1 MRTGSSTLSNA
12 LQQLLSVSARP
23 RATPATAQII
33 SPAKSSIPQISYLQ
47 RFLKPFLRQA
57 MSTSQAA
64 ASSTPQS
71 IVKDAHPFSRSQLE
85 GLLIKRF
92 FYAPAFEHY
101 GGVAGLYDFGP
112 PGSTLQ
118 SNILHEWRKHF
129 IIEDEMSEIDT
140 TIITLSDV
148 LKTSGHVDKFTDWM
162 TSDVKTGDIF
172 RADHLV
178 EAVLAARIT
187 ADSQARGQATEDLA
201 TNKLAKKKKM
211 KAELV
216 KLPDETLARYHSILA
231 QIDNYTGAQLGELI
245 REEKIR
251 SPDTGNELTEPK
263 EFNLMFESQIGPTGQ
278 FKAYLRPETA
288 QGHFVNFNRL
298 LEFNNGRL
306 PFASAQIGKSFR
318 NEISPKQGLL
328 RVREFVMAEIEHY
341 VDPMD
346 KRHDKFAEIENHKIK
361 LLPRSV
367 QAEGKTDTIEMTIGE
382 AVVKQIVDNHT
393 LGYFLVR
400 IDLFLRKIGINPT
413 RLRFRQHMDNEMA
426 HYASDCWDAEIHS
439 SYGWIECVGCADRS
453 AYDLTVHSIRTGT
466 KLVVREPLKE
476 MIEIEKSVPMF
487 DKKLFGPKFRGAAKG
502 IEETVEAFDQARLEC
517 LSKELETKGSIK
529 IQASDGNEYEL
540 TKDIFKI
547 ERKTF
552 KETTREYT
560 PNVIEPSFGIGR
572 ILYSLLEHCYWARAE
587 DFNRGVL
594 SLPPSIA
601 PIKVL
606 IVPLSGTDV
615 FRPLIRSISKKLRNA
630 GIASRVDDSNAS
642 IGKRYSRN
650 DELGTPFG
658 ITVDFG
664 SVKNGTV
671 TLRERDSTKQ
681 VIGPIDE
688 VIDIVR
694 EICLGDEEGKGWALA
709 SSRLEEYDGK
719 QDVD

>member
-1 MRTGSSTLSNA
+1 MRTSSFLLTRVS
-12 LQQLLSVSARP
+12 QQLRPLKPTSPTIYPSTRKNSPASPIITHTSHLNHLRNMSVSQP
-23 RATPATAQII
+23 
-33 SPAKSSIPQISYLQ
+33 
-47 RFLKPFLRQA
+47 
-57 MSTSQAA
+57 A
-64 ASSTPQS
+64 ASSTEKS
-71 IVKDAHPFSRSQLE
+71 IVKDAHPFDRSHLE

-118 SNILHEWRKHF
+118 SNILQEWRKHF

-140 TIITLSDV
+140 TVITLAEV

-178 EAVLAARIT
+178 EAVLASRIT
-187 ADSQARGQATEDLA
+187 ADSKARGQTTEPADLA
-201 TNKLAKKKKM
+201 NNKLAKKKKL

-216 KLPDETLARYHSILA
+216 QLPDETLARYHSILA

-251 SPDTGNELTEPK
+251 SPDTGNELTEPV

-328 RVREFVMAEIEHY
+328 RVREFTMAEIEHY

-346 KRHDKFAEIENHKIK
+346 KRHDKFHEIENHKIK

-367 QAEGKTDTIEMTIGE
+367 QAEGKSETIEMTIGE
-382 AVVKQIVDNHT
+382 AIEKQIVDNHT
-393 LGYFLVR
+393 LGYFLAR
-400 IDLFLRKIGINPT
+400 IDLFLRKIGINPD

-453 AYDLTVHSIRTGT
+453 AYDLTVHSVRTGT

-476 MIEIEKSVPMF
+476 VIEIEKNVPMF
-487 DKKLFGPKFRGAAKG
+487 DKKLFGPRFRQAAKVV
-502 IEETVEAFDQARLEC
+502 EQTVLAFDEARLEC
-517 LSKELETKGSIK
+517 LSKELETDGTSK
-529 IQASDGNEYEL
+529 IRASDGNEYEL
-540 TKDIFKI
+540 TKDILKI
-547 ERKTF
+547 ERKKF

-587 DFNRGVL
+587 DVNRGVL

-601 PIKVL
+601 PVKVL
-606 IVPLSGTDV
+606 IVPLSGTEV

-688 VIDIVR
+688 VIEIVR
-694 EICLGDEEGKGWALA
+694 EICLGDEEGKGWELA
-709 SSRLEEYDGK
+709 SSKLEEYDGK
-719 QDVD
+719 QDID

>member
-1 MRTGSSTLSNA
+1 MRTSRFLLTNIDKQLWPAKTSIRPITTHPSV
-12 LQQLLSVSARP
+12 LQHLLRFMSVP
-23 RATPATAQII
+23 PPAA
-33 SPAKSSIPQISYLQ
+33 SPA
-47 RFLKPFLRQA
+47 
-57 MSTSQAA
+57 
-64 ASSTPQS
+64 PQS
-71 IVKDAHPFSRSQLE
+71 IVKDTHPFNRTQLE

-101 GGVAGLYDFGP
+101 GG
-112 PGSTLQ
+112 STLQ
-118 SNILHEWRKHF
+118 SNIIHEWRKHF

-140 TIITLSDV
+140 TIITLAEV

-178 EAVLAARIT
+178 EAVLASRIT
-187 ADSQARGQATEDLA
+187 ADSKARGQTTEPADLA
-201 TNKLAKKKKM
+201 NNKLAKKKKL

-216 KLPDETLARYHSILA
+216 QLPDETLARYHSILA

-251 SPDTGNELTEPK
+251 SPDTGNELSEPV

-328 RVREFVMAEIEHY
+328 RVREFTMAEIEHY

-346 KRHDKFAEIENHKIK
+346 KRHEKFPEIKDHKIK

-367 QAEGKTDTIEMTIGE
+367 QAEGKTETIEMTIGE
-382 AVVKQIVDNHT
+382 AIEKQIDRSVPKEDRNQ
-393 LGYFLVR
+393 
-400 IDLFLRKIGINPT
+400 PE

-453 AYDLTVHSIRTGT
+453 AYDLSVHSSSGR
-466 KLVVREPLKE
+466 LSKE
-476 MIEIEKSVPMF
+476 VIEIEKNVPMF
-487 DKKLFGPKFRGAAKG
+487 DKKLFGPKFRQAAKVV
-502 IEETVEAFDQARLEC
+502 EESVLQFDEARLEC
-517 LSKELETKGSIK
+517 LAKELETKGTSTIH
-529 IQASDGNEYEL
+529 ATDGNEYEL
-540 TKDIFKI
+540 TKEILKI

-587 DFNRGVL
+587 DVNRGVL

-601 PIKVL
+601 PVKVL

-615 FRPLIRSISKKLRNA
+615 FRPLIRSISKKLRAA

-688 VIDIVR
+688 VIEIVR
-694 EICLGDEEGKGWALA
+694 EICLGDEEGKGWELA
-709 SSRLEEYDGK
+709 SSKLEEYDGK
-719 QDVD
+719 QDID

>member
-1 MRTGSSTLSNA
+1 MELGMSTTSLIGRSIYPHYHH
-12 LQQLLSVSARP
+12 QPQLLPRLRSLLHHFSPSTTQAGRSIHRSKMSVHQTESV
-23 RATPATAQII
+23 Q
-33 SPAKSSIPQISYLQ
+33 SSIQPV
-47 RFLKPFLRQA
+47 
-57 MSTSQAA
+57 
-64 ASSTPQS
+64 
-71 IVKDAHPFSRSQLE
+71 VKDAHPFSRSQLE

-92 FYAPAFEHY
+92 FYAPAFESY

-118 SNILHEWRKHF
+118 SNILQEWRRHF
-129 IIEDEMSEIDT
+129 IIEDEMLEIDT
-140 TIITLSDV
+140 TCITLADV

-178 EAVLAARIT
+178 EAVLASRIA
-187 ADSQARGQATEDLA
+187 ADSQARGDSAIEATDLA
-201 TNKLAKKKKM
+201 SNKLAKKKKL
-211 KAELV
+211 KAAPV
-216 KLPDETLARYHSILA
+216 KLSDETLKDYHSILA
-231 QIDNYTGAQLGELI
+231 QIDNYTGKELGELI
-245 REEKIR
+245 RKENIR
-251 SPDTGNELTEPK
+251 SPDTDNELTEPV
-263 EFNLMFESQIGPTGQ
+263 EFNLMFESQIGPTGHL
-278 FKAYLRPETA
+278 KAYLRPETA

-328 RVREFVMAEIEHY
+328 RVREFTMAEIEHY
-341 VDPMD
+341 VDPQD
-346 KRHDKFAEIENHKIK
+346 KRHDKFHEIENHKIK

-367 QAEGKTDTIEMTIGE
+367 QSEGRTDIIELTIGE
-382 AVVKQIVDNHT
+382 AVDQQIVDNHT
-393 LGYFLVR
+393 LAYFLVR
-400 IDLFLRKIGINPT
+400 IDLFLRKIGIDPN

-426 HYASDCWDAEIHS
+426 HYASDCWDAEIQS

-453 AYDLTVHSIRTGT
+453 AYDLTVHSVRTGT

-476 MIEIEKSVPMF
+476 VIEKERNVPVF
-487 DKKLFGPKFRGAAKG
+487 DKKLFGPRFRQAAKLV
-502 IEETVEAFDQARLEC
+502 EEAVSALDDTRLEC
-517 LSKELETKGSIK
+517 LSSELSSQGSSK
-529 IQASDGNEYEL
+529 VLAADGNQYEL
-540 TKDIFKI
+540 TPDILKI

-552 KETTREYT
+552 KETTREFT

-572 ILYSLLEHCYWARAE
+572 ILYSLLEHCFWARA
-587 DFNRGVL
+587 DDVNRGVL

-601 PIKVL
+601 PVKVL

-630 GIASRVDDSNAS
+630 GISSRVDDSNAS

-664 SVKNGTV
+664 SVKNGTI

-681 VIGPIDE
+681 LIGKIDE
-688 VIDIVR
+688 VIEIVR
-694 EICLGDEEGKGWALA
+694 EICLGDQGWELA
-709 SSRLEEYDGK
+709 TSKLEEYDGK
-719 QDVD
+719 QDID